1 MGEQRSTP
9 GVSKKLGTSGEGVSE
24 KRRGRGTLETLATQ
38 NKKLF
43 NIVNFAALFILAL
56 GTGLSYNC

>member
-1 MGEQRSTP
+1 MRREDGGEGGEEKR
-9 GVSKKLGTSGEGVSE
+9 EGVSE
-24 KRRGRGTLETLATQ
+24 KRRGRGLETLATQ
-38 NKKLF
+38 AKKIF